1 MEPQP
6 EQDSMI
12 LIQMKKSEA
21 LNMGLIRGGN
31 PTLSVGPSYVLPPPK
46 SDGSSNQV
54 SIRFQSIA
62 AAYNLCP
69 LSLPSCMA

>member
-21 LNMGLIRGGN
+21 LSMGLMRGGN

-46 SDGSSNQV
+46 TDGSFNQV
-54 SIRFQSIA
+54 SASNHLRPHTISVHYHCHHA
-62 AAYNLCP
+62 
-69 LSLPSCMA
+69 